1 MTQKSVVI
9 IQSNYLPWK
18 GYFDL
23 IASADE
29 FIIYDDVQFTKND
42 WRNRNLIKAPGGPQ
56 WLTVPV
62 GSDIHRRIRDVEIPQ
77 SNWQKKHWKTL
88 EASYGRAPF
97 YPEVSDLL
105 RPAYFE
111 SQPHLSSLNRLLI
124 EQICRYV
131 GIDTQISNS
140 WDHSYSGERSER
152 LVQLCQSC
160 GATHYISGPAARDY
174 LDVALFEAQ
183 GITVQ
188 WFDYG
193 GYREYPQPWGE
204 FTHQVSIVDLLFN
217 CGKASADYMRYVK

>member
-1 MTQKSVVI
+1 MQKSVVI
-9 IQSNYLPWK
+9 IQSNYIPWK

-42 WRNRNLIKAPGGPQ
+42 WRNRNLIKAPGGLQ

-62 GSDIHRRIRDVEIPQ
+62 GSDIHRRIRDVDLPQ
-77 SNWQKKHWKTL
+77 GNWQKKHWKAL

-97 YPEVSDLL
+97 YSEISDLL

-111 SQPHLSSLNRLLI
+111 SQTHLSKLNRLLI
-124 EQICRYV
+124 EQICQYI
-131 GIDTQISNS
+131 GIHTHISNS
-140 WDHSYSGERSER
+140 WDHPYGGERSER
-152 LVQLCQSC
+152 LVQLCQSR

-193 GYREYPQPWGE
+193 GYRDYPQPWGE
-204 FTHQVSIVDLLFN
+204 FTHQVSVVDLLFN